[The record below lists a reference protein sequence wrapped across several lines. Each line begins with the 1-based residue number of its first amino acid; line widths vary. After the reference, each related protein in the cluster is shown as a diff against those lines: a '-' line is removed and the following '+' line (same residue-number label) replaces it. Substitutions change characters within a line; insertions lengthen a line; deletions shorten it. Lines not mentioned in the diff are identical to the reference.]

1 MLKKVAFLP
10 VLPHP
15 VTKHETVYT
24 CLVNLSSIA
33 ATLKQDVLPFTC
45 DEGVYHIVIDIY
57 LHKPE
62 MFSKLFPMLGGFHMA
77 KAAFRCAGKF
87 LRGSGIEDGLI
98 KTGAFGPKVLELV
111 LGGSHYIRSFK
122 GLCIIQE
129 TLIRLKWEA
138 FWSAHNIEDF
148 RADLLTY

>member
-1 MLKKVAFLP
+1 MDTLRSTESGTDLAEKVIKKLLSYNESPSHEYAVEFLP

-62 MFSKLFPMLGGFHMA
+62 MFSKLFTMLCGFHMA

-87 LRGSGIEDGLI
+87 LRGSGIADGFSSRRSI
-98 KTGAFGPKVLELV
+98 CGTR
-111 LGGSHYIRSFK
+111 YIE
-122 GLCIIQE
+122 G
-129 TLIRLKWEA
+129 
-138 FWSAHNIEDF
+138 
-148 RADLLTY
+148 